1 MTELYRG
8 ILEILVMRFI
18 EQVETLRMHIR
29 SKNSGYAENV
39 ELDIGVSGF
48 WNLMLETI
56 FTMFSI
62 LFLLTGVCLAVV
74 IAIFAYPCAAFIN
87 YGGWLV
93 SNTKNPVQD
102 KPTIIKQ
109 DNGEE
114 KK

>member
-1 MTELYRG
+1 
-8 ILEILVMRFI
+8 V
-18 EQVETLRMHIR
+18 
-29 SKNSGYAENV
+29 A
-39 ELDIGVSGF
+39 
-48 WNLMLETI
+48 
-56 FTMFSI
+56 
-62 LFLLTGVCLAVV
+62 